1 MYRILMVEDD
11 SDIQELV
18 ANYFHMKE
26 KGAFE
31 VDIADNGQTGLEKAY
46 ENHYD
51 CLLRDIMLPES
62 YMYLA
67 REIMCCGHDVPEKYL
82 ATAHGDFRNAPEA
95 HFYYGS
101 AEALYAFAPS
111 YAESFRKAG
120 VPCTI
125 HVGKGMHH
133 CYAIQYFIPGCQK
146 AFEEIM
152 SLIASH

>member
-51 CLLRDIMLPES
+51 CLLLDIMLPE
-62 YMYLA
+62 LDGFEIC
-67 REIMCCGHDVPEKYL
+67 REI
-82 ATAHGDFRNAPEA
+82 R
-95 HFYYGS
+95 
-101 AEALYAFAPS
+101 
-111 YAESFRKAG
+111 R
-120 VPCTI
+120 
-125 HVGKGMHH
+125 
-133 CYAIQYFIPGCQK
+133 
-146 AFEEIM
+146 
-152 SLIASH
+152 